1 MIWLRCDWL
10 SQSVRESDF
19 LVPSLATAAVA
30 PLSDWLPLTRGCNLM
45 RICRWRFAICAHTL
59 WLDRNQFPVSESL
72 VVWSLTGTQVKNQ
85 SSLTGQA
92 QSCLIGL
99 YLPWVLGNGE
109 HWATVGHHRWPWQW
123 HGTLIDRGI
132 TVVRIYFFFLCYCFC
147 LFVCLCLGL
156 IPLSCTATCNMPTV
170 ASLTT
175 WHNLPHRLPDII
187 RLISWSNS

>member
-1 MIWLRCDWL
+1 MIESYWKKVDKVNDWTNNGIMEKCILLFLLSCEYRRRANLSIMFLSCEPRCRAIWGV
-10 SQSVRESDF
+10 VRNTVSCEIQILAVVRNTASCESCEKTRPLF
-19 LVPSLATAAVA
+19 LL
-30 PLSDWLPLTRGCNLM
+30 
-45 RICRWRFAICAHTL
+45 
-59 WLDRNQFPVSESL
+59 
-72 VVWSLTGTQVKNQ
+72 VKNQ

-147 LFVCLCLGL
+147 LFVFRADTPFMYSYLEHAHSGV
-156 IPLSCTATCNMPTV
+156 THY
-170 ASLTT
+170 LT
-175 WHNLPHRLPDII
+175 
-187 RLISWSNS
+187 